1 MSAAVSSLGNGRLAL
16 YSLRYS
22 PARGYHYAKE
32 REVTSESGAR
42 WLSIFQADEPRV
54 EFVIASAD
62 RPPLPRAPVAFRIGA
77 L

>member
-1 MSAAVSSLGNGRLAL
+1 MSAPISTLGNGRLAL

-32 REVTSESGAR
+32 RDVTTESAAR
-42 WLSIFQADEPRV
+42 WTAVFQADEPRV